1 MIHALIKLH
10 VGNPERYGLPAPDH
24 KFGEAHPTVSG
35 RILDRIAHGTIAP
48 KPNIRR
54 FDGDEVEF
62 DDGSRAHA
70 DVVVYCTG
78 YKISFPFFDA
88 DLISAPENHIELFRR
103 VFHPEFD
110 DVFFVALLQPLGATM
125 PLAEAQGQWI
135 ADYLKG
141 EYALPPRPALLQDIE
156 DETAAMRKRY
166 VASKRHTIQ
175 VDFDDYLHALGKE
188 RRAGAERARRQGFRL
203 PVAPGAA
210 RAQVAGM
217 SAAAGLGKRERTKA
231 ANREAILVAARRVF
245 SDIGYGAASVR
256 DVVRETDLATGTFYN
271 YFPDKESVLR
281 ALVDEITVEARAR
294 VHTARMAA
302 TTLEGFVS
310 GGFRAYFEFL
320 AEDPDTVA
328 LMRRNSGTIRAMFD
342 EPALG
347 AGIDELRADLET
359 AVTQGRIPPHD
370 ADLMA
375 VAMVGAGVEIGL
387 HMVERD
393 PPDVERA
400 VGFVTDV
407 FLGAFERIG

>member
-1 MIHALIKLH
+1 MTTAI
-10 VGNPERYGLPAPDH
+10 
-24 KFGEAHPTVSG
+24 
-35 RILDRIAHGTIAP
+35 GT
-48 KPNIRR
+48 
-54 FDGDEVEF
+54 
-62 DDGSRAHA
+62 
-70 DVVVYCTG
+70 
-78 YKISFPFFDA
+78 
-88 DLISAPENHIELFRR
+88 
-103 VFHPEFD
+103 
-110 DVFFVALLQPLGATM
+110 
-125 PLAEAQGQWI
+125 
-135 ADYLKG
+135 
-141 EYALPPRPALLQDIE
+141 
-156 DETAAMRKRY
+156 
-166 VASKRHTIQ
+166 
-175 VDFDDYLHALGKE
+175 
-188 RRAGAERARRQGFRL
+188 
-203 PVAPGAA
+203 
-210 RAQVAGM
+210 
-217 SAAAGLGKRERTKA
+217 GKRERTKA

-245 SDIGYGAASVR
+245 SDIGYGVASVR

-294 VHTARMAA
+294 VRAARMAA

-359 AVTQGRIPPHD
+359 AVIAGRIPPHD

-375 VAMVGAGVEIGL
+375 VAMVGAGVEVGL
-387 HMVERD
+387 RMVERE

-400 VGFVTDV
+400 VAFVTDV

>member
-1 MIHALIKLH
+1 
-10 VGNPERYGLPAPDH
+10 
-24 KFGEAHPTVSG
+24 VS
-35 RILDRIAHGTIAP
+35 T
-48 KPNIRR
+48 
-54 FDGDEVEF
+54 
-62 DDGSRAHA
+62 
-70 DVVVYCTG
+70 
-78 YKISFPFFDA
+78 
-88 DLISAPENHIELFRR
+88 
-103 VFHPEFD
+103 
-110 DVFFVALLQPLGATM
+110 
-125 PLAEAQGQWI
+125 
-135 ADYLKG
+135 
-141 EYALPPRPALLQDIE
+141 
-156 DETAAMRKRY
+156 TA
-166 VASKRHTIQ
+166 V
-175 VDFDDYLHALGKE
+175 
-188 RRAGAERARRQGFRL
+188 
-203 PVAPGAA
+203 
-210 RAQVAGM
+210 
-217 SAAAGLGKRERTKA
+217 GKRERTKA
-231 ANREAILVAARRVF
+231 ANREAILGAARRVF

-294 VHTARMAA
+294 VRTARMAA

-328 LMRRNSGTIRAMFD
+328 LMRRNSGTIRTMFD

-359 AVTQGRIPPHD
+359 AVTQGRIPAHD

-400 VGFVTDV
+400 VAFVTDV
-407 FLGAFERIG
+407 FLGAFERMG

>member
-1 MIHALIKLH
+1 M
-10 VGNPERYGLPAPDH
+10 
-24 KFGEAHPTVSG
+24 T
-35 RILDRIAHGTIAP
+35 T
-48 KPNIRR
+48 
-54 FDGDEVEF
+54 
-62 DDGSRAHA
+62 
-70 DVVVYCTG
+70 
-78 YKISFPFFDA
+78 
-88 DLISAPENHIELFRR
+88 
-103 VFHPEFD
+103 
-110 DVFFVALLQPLGATM
+110 AT
-125 PLAEAQGQWI
+125 
-135 ADYLKG
+135 
-141 EYALPPRPALLQDIE
+141 
-156 DETAAMRKRY
+156 
-166 VASKRHTIQ
+166 
-175 VDFDDYLHALGKE
+175 
-188 RRAGAERARRQGFRL
+188 
-203 PVAPGAA
+203 
-210 RAQVAGM
+210 
-217 SAAAGLGKRERTKA
+217 GLGKRERTKA
-231 ANREAILVAARRVF
+231 ANREAILAAGRRVF
-245 SDIGYGAASVR
+245 SDLGYGAASVR

-294 VHTARMAA
+294 VRTARMAA

-347 AGIDELRADLET
+347 AGIEELRADLET

-400 VGFVTDV
+400 VTFDTDV

>member
-1 MIHALIKLH
+1 MTA
-10 VGNPERYGLPAPDH
+10 
-24 KFGEAHPTVSG
+24 
-35 RILDRIAHGTIAP
+35 
-48 KPNIRR
+48 
-54 FDGDEVEF
+54 
-62 DDGSRAHA
+62 
-70 DVVVYCTG
+70 
-78 YKISFPFFDA
+78 
-88 DLISAPENHIELFRR
+88 
-103 VFHPEFD
+103 
-110 DVFFVALLQPLGATM
+110 
-125 PLAEAQGQWI
+125 
-135 ADYLKG
+135 
-141 EYALPPRPALLQDIE
+141 
-156 DETAAMRKRY
+156 TAA
-166 VASKRHTIQ
+166 
-175 VDFDDYLHALGKE
+175 G
-188 RRAGAERARRQGFRL
+188 
-203 PVAPGAA
+203 
-210 RAQVAGM
+210 
-217 SAAAGLGKRERTKA
+217 GKRERTKA
-231 ANREAILVAARRVF
+231 ANREAILAAARRVF

-294 VHTARMAA
+294 VRTARMAA
-302 TTLEGFVS
+302 TTLEEFVS

-375 VAMVGAGVEIGL
+375 MAMVGAAVEIGL

-400 VGFVTDV
+400 VSFVTDV